1 MKKKLHIA
9 VLAGLIAASGV
20 LAGCSTTETSQKNI
34 EPQQTNQ
41 TETQKEK
48 NKEVSV
54 STIYKEAVD
63 ELAKAKEGQTVDYQK
78 VIDLYTK
85 ELQPLVQKRDAEF
98 NESADQQI
106 MAALEA
112 GKNNSM
118 DGVVVK
124 QIFDKLMQ
132 KNFFFTIR
140 HEFTEVAENWD
151 NKDKVKEEMKE
162 AKEFYAILKST
173 VEKRDAAYQTQLV
186 AKIDAGFAEM
196 DKAIEAGDQL
206 GFQLGKQVVDKT
218 LMKTFY
224 LATGALPNGYAS
236 KIAAQEDEKEAKAE
250 QAEGWAFYQALNGY
264 LVKNA
269 KEEAEFIQSQFDLAT
284 DVKALDPNDINNAFV
299 RGFATVAL
307 KEYEESQENWG
318 KDKAV
323 ITALEG
329 ALFIDM
335 IDTDLQRILGEEA
348 YNTLNE
354 QAQKHLEATKAQ
366 KQEEAKNI
374 LTEIEKSLNKAIEKA
389 SK

>member
-20 LAGCSTTETSQKNI
+20 LAGCSSTETSQKNI

-41 TETQKEK
+41 TETQKEE

-63 ELAKAKEGQTVDYQK
+63 ELAKANEGQTVDYQK

-354 QAQKHLEATKAQ
+354 QAQKHLEATKALN
-366 KQEEAKNI
+366 QEEAKNI
-374 LTEIEKSLNKAIEKA
+374 LTEIEKSLNTAIEKA

>member
-9 VLAGLIAASGV
+9 VLTGIIAASGV

-41 TETQKEK
+41 TETQKEE

-284 DVKALDPNDINNAFV
+284 DVKAIDPNAINNAFV
-299 RGFATVAL
+299 KGFAMVAL

-374 LTEIEKSLNKAIEKA
+374 LTEIEKSLNTAIEKA